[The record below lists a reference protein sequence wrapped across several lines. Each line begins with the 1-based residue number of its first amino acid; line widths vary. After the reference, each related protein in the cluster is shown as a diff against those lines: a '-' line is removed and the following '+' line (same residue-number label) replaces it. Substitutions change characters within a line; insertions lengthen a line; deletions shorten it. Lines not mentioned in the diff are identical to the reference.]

1 MSTRI
6 VHRPARTSPS
16 APGITRH
23 EIELPPALPEND
35 GTANFLMLIPMLG
48 AATSMTLMM
57 LFRGSALAAIGA
69 LMMIVTVIAF
79 IIMFMSNRGRTIRR
93 RQSLRD
99 RYLTYLDR
107 QSSELFE
114 AEQHRAELARAAEPH
129 PGALLSLARSTSR
142 LWERRRDDQD
152 FMRLRLGTGFAPA
165 VEFDRVGEDNA
176 MSLDDE
182 FMSSELDR
190 VEARFS
196 TMPDAPVTIPFD
208 SVGNVSIVGD
218 QPFCRRIAVLLT
230 SHAAALSSPEDI
242 QMALTYP
249 EGEAREF
256 WSWMTWLPH
265 MADQSRATQHGP
277 IRRIAKDE
285 RQLAEV
291 LRPELHRRLTEA
303 AQLRR
308 NLGGGNISS
317 TMARM
322 WIVSDHHGED
332 ALDLPIGDREVRPS
346 DVGLTM
352 LHLLASR
359 EHEPDDIT
367 LRISPSSVK
376 SDEAIIERYTSRD
389 QEPERLTVKLDEF
402 THEEARAL
410 ARYLSGVRLAPDSLE
425 HDETQQ
431 ALRASDLLGVGELT
445 NINLEEAWAPRPRSS
460 FLRVQIGTDDQGA
473 PVMLDLKESAQYG
486 MGPHGLAIGA
496 TGSGKSELLR
506 TLVLGLVTGHSPADV
521 NMVLIDYKGGAAF
534 APFESLPHVAG
545 VITNLGDDANLV
557 ERVYASLEG
566 EVKRRQQL
574 LKDAGSLSDITTYR
588 RRQAAD
594 GGEHMEPLPHLLV
607 IIDEFGEL
615 LTARPDFI
623 DLFLSIGRIGRSIGV
638 HLLLSS
644 QRIEGGKLRGLETY
658 LSYRIGLRTL
668 SAAESRTVI
677 DTVDAFSL
685 PPLPGYGYLKVDTT
699 TYTKF
704 RSGYVSGLL
713 PAQEDEMEVADLP
726 HVSLIDEFAVLDTD
740 SEPDKKAAPGGAD
753 DEDEEGDT
761 ILSTVVAQL
770 EKQPRVT
777 RPIWLDPIDK
787 VITLDQAAGK
797 PMATRRG
804 LRLPKDK
811 LLSVPIG
818 MIDDPAR
825 QWQGKLNLDLAGPGG
840 HVFIVGAP
848 RSGKTTALHT
858 IAASLALTHPSAEAI
873 VYGIDLLG
881 SGLMAIEKLPNVAG
895 IATRQQ
901 REAVRRTVEE
911 VQAAMQARELLLHQS
926 QLPDLESVRRA
937 AGLDVDPK
945 LMSEIVLLVDGFGQ
959 FNEEFN
965 DLEENI
971 KDIVRRGAGLGVHVV
986 ATGSR
991 LNDARLTMQTY
1002 FGNRLELRLTDPG
1015 ESSVARKLSATIAA
1029 DRPGQ
1034 CLTSKSL
1041 FGQIALP
1048 RIDSKADR
1056 ETTVEG
1062 LSNLVESVSASTTD
1076 RAPKVRL
1083 LPTVVTPDLLEQS
1096 ESKNLIPIGLYE
1108 GDLGTAQ
1115 LDVEGTD
1122 WNMVLLGSNK
1132 MGRTSMLKYIAR
1144 QMMERWSPE
1153 DLVFAVFDPRR
1164 NLADA
1169 IPEPYLGG
1177 YAASATLAEQLVAAI
1192 IPELKKRVPGSPEA
1206 AEAEG
1211 ETQPRIV
1218 LLIDDYDVLTAGNM
1232 SPLQALQPF
1241 LAMGPEINLSAI
1253 IARRVAG
1260 ASRGLYEPVF
1270 NTVRES
1276 GATGFMF
1283 SGDRTEGLLL
1293 GGERARS
1300 LPTGRARMFRMGQPG
1315 ETVQIVYEGGD
1326 EDVTQSRGFGSPHAN
1341 N

>member
-1 MSTRI
+1 M
-6 VHRPARTSPS
+6 
-16 APGITRH
+16 
-23 EIELPPALPEND
+23 PEND

-79 IIMFMSNRGRTIRR
+79 IIMFMSNRGRSVRR

-107 QSSELFE
+107 QSSELYE
-114 AEQHRAELARAAEPH
+114 AEQERARLARTAEPH
-129 PGALLSLARSTSR
+129 PGALLSLVRSTSR

-152 FMRLRLGTGFAPA
+152 FMRLRLGIGFAPS
-165 VEFDRVGEDNA
+165 VEFERVGEDNA

-190 VEARFS
+190 VEERFS
-196 TMPDAPVTIPFD
+196 TMPDAPVTVPFD

-242 QMALTYP
+242 EMALTYP
-249 EGEAREF
+249 EGKTGDY
-256 WSWMTWLPH
+256 WKWMTWLPH
-265 MADQSRATQHGP
+265 MADQDRATHLGP

-285 RQLAEV
+285 EQLAEV
-291 LRPELHRRLTEA
+291 LRPELHRRLTAA
-303 AQLRR
+303 AQVRR
-308 NLGGGNISS
+308 NRGGGDISS

-322 WIVSDHHGED
+322 WVVSDHHGED
-332 ALDLPIGDREVRPS
+332 AIDLPLGDREVRPS
-346 DVGLTM
+346 DVGVTM

-376 SDEAIIERYTSRD
+376 ADEAIIERYEKRD
-389 QEPERLTVKLDEF
+389 KEPERINVKLDEF
-402 THEEARAL
+402 THEEAQAL

-425 HDETQQ
+425 HDEAQQ
-431 ALRASDLLGVGELT
+431 AMRASDLLGVEDLT

-506 TLVLGLVTGHSPADV
+506 TLVLGLVAGHSPSDV
-521 NMVLIDYKGGAAF
+521 NMVLVDYKGGAAF
-534 APFESLPHVAG
+534 APFENLPHVAG

-588 RRQAAD
+588 RRQAAE
-594 GGEHMEPLPHLLV
+594 GGENMEPLPHLLV

-644 QRIEGGKLRGLETY
+644 QRIEGGKLRGLDTY

-704 RSGYVSGLL
+704 RAGYVSGLL
-713 PAQEDEMEVADLP
+713 PKNEEDIEVENLP
-726 HVSLIDEFAVLDTD
+726 HVSLIDEFAVLDR
-740 SEPDKKAAPGGAD
+740 EEQADKQATPGGAD

-761 ILSTVVAQL
+761 VLSTVVAQL
-770 EKQPRVT
+770 EKRPRVT
-777 RPIWLDPIDK
+777 RPIWLDPLEH
-787 VITLDQAAGK
+787 VLTLDQAAGK

-804 LRLPKDK
+804 LRITKDK
-811 LLSVPIG
+811 LLRIPIG
-818 MIDDPAR
+818 MIDDPAH

-840 HVFIVGAP
+840 HVFVVGAP
-848 RSGKTTALHT
+848 RSGKTTVLQT

-873 VYGIDLLG
+873 VYGVDLLG
-881 SGLMAIEKLPNVAG
+881 SGLMSIEKLPNVAG
-895 IATRQQ
+895 VATRQR
-901 REAVRRTVEE
+901 REAVRRTIEE
-911 VQAAMQARELLLHQS
+911 VQSAMQAREMLLHQS
-926 QLPDLESVRRA
+926 QMPDLETVRRL
-937 AGLDVDPK
+937 AGNEVDSK

-991 LNDARLTMQTY
+991 LNDARLSMQTY

-1015 ESSVARKLSATIAA
+1015 ESSVARKLSATISA

-1034 CLTSKSL
+1034 CLTSDGL

-1048 RIDSKADR
+1048 RIDSNPDR
-1056 ETTVEG
+1056 GSTSEG
-1062 LSNLVESVSASTTD
+1062 LSALVKAVSEATTD

-1083 LPTVVTPDLLEQS
+1083 LPQVVTPDMVEKA

-1108 GDLGTAQ
+1108 TQLNTAQ
-1115 LDVEGTD
+1115 LDVSGTD
-1122 WNMVLLGSNK
+1122 WNVVAIGANK
-1132 MGRTSMLKYIAR
+1132 TGRTSMLKYLAR
-1144 QMMERWSPE
+1144 EMMKRWSPE
-1153 DLVFAVFDPRR
+1153 ELVFAVFDPRR
-1164 NLADA
+1164 GLSDL

-1177 YAASATLAEQLVAAI
+1177 YASSATLAEKLVKAI
-1192 IPELKKRVPGSPEA
+1192 IPELQKRVPGT
-1206 AEAEG
+1206 AESE
-1211 ETQPRIV
+1211 ENNDSQPRIV

-1260 ASRGLYEPVF
+1260 ASRGLFEPVF

-1293 GGERARS
+1293 GGERARK
-1300 LPTGRARMFRMGQPG
+1300 LPTGRARMFRTGQPG
-1315 ETVQIVYEGGD
+1315 ETVQLVCDEPD
-1326 EDVTQSRGFGSPHAN
+1326 EDLQEARDFERSTHRTGGGSAASGSAPLNASTPPHHGRH
-1341 N
+1341 

>member
-16 APGITRH
+16 APGVTRH
-23 EIELPPALPEND
+23 ELELPPTLPEND

-69 LMMIVTVIAF
+69 LMMVVTVIAF
-79 IIMFMSNRGRTIRR
+79 IIMFMSNRGRAVRR
-93 RQSLRD
+93 RRNLRD

-107 QSSELFE
+107 QASELFE
-114 AEQHRAELARAAEPH
+114 AEQKRAELARAAEPH
-129 PGALLSLARSTSR
+129 PGALLSLARSNAR

-152 FMRLRLGTGFAPA
+152 FMRLRLGTGYAPA
-165 VEFDRVGEDNA
+165 IEFERVGEESA
-176 MSLDDE
+176 LSLDDE
-182 FMSSELDR
+182 FMQTELER
-190 VEARFS
+190 VEKRFS
-196 TMPDAPVTIPFD
+196 SMPDAPMTVALD
-208 SVGNVSIVGD
+208 SIGNVSIVGD
-218 QPFCRRIAVLLT
+218 QPFCRRVAVLLT
-230 SHAAALSSPEDI
+230 SQAATFSSPEDI
-242 QMALTYP
+242 EMALTYP
-249 EGEAREF
+249 EGEARDF

-265 MADQSRATQHGP
+265 VADQNRATEYGP

-285 RQLAEV
+285 SQLAEV
-291 LRPELHRRLTEA
+291 LRPELHRRLTAA
-303 AQLRR
+303 AQMRR
-308 NLGGGNISS
+308 NRGGGNISS
-317 TMARM
+317 TMSRM

-332 ALDLPIGDREVRPS
+332 ALELPLGDREIRPS

-352 LHLLASR
+352 LHLLANR
-359 EHEPDDIT
+359 EQEPDDIS

-376 SDEAIIERYTSRD
+376 SDEAIVERYTKRD
-389 QEPERLTVKLDEF
+389 KEPERFTVKLDRFEP
-402 THEEARAL
+402 EEARAL

-425 HDETQQ
+425 HDEAQQ
-431 ALRASDLLGVGELT
+431 AMRASDLLGVGDLT
-445 NINLEEAWAPRPRSS
+445 NIDLEEAWAPRPRSS

-506 TLVLGLVTGHSPADV
+506 TLVLGLVSGHSPADV

-534 APFESLPHVAG
+534 APFENLPHVAG

-557 ERVYASLEG
+557 ERVYSSLEG
-566 EVKRRQQL
+566 EVTRRQQL

-594 GGEHMEPLPHLLV
+594 GGETMEPLPHLLV

-644 QRIEGGKLRGLETY
+644 QRIEGGKLRGLDTY

-713 PAQEDEMEVADLP
+713 PQDEDETEVTNLP
-726 HVSLIDEFAVLDTD
+726 HVTLIDEFAVLDRND
-740 SEPDKKAAPGGAD
+740 DLPQKATPGGAD
-753 DEDEEGDT
+753 DEDEEGET
-761 ILSTVVAQL
+761 VLSTVVRQL

-777 RPIWLDPIDK
+777 RPIWLDP
-787 VITLDQAAGK
+787 VPPVMTLDQVAGK

-804 LRLPKDK
+804 LRLPKAK

-818 MIDDPAR
+818 MIDDPAH
-825 QWQGKLNLDLAGPGG
+825 QWQGVYNLDLAGPGG
-840 HVFIVGAP
+840 HVFVVGAP
-848 RSGKTTALHT
+848 RSGKTTVLQT

-873 VYGIDLLG
+873 VYGLDLIG
-881 SGLMAIEKLPNVAG
+881 AGLLAIEKLPNVAG
-895 IATRQQ
+895 IATRQH
-901 REAVRRTVEE
+901 REAVRRTIEE
-911 VQAAMQARELLLHQS
+911 VQAAMRARELLLHQS

-937 AGLDVDPK
+937 AGLEVDPK
-945 LMSEIVLLVDGFGQ
+945 LMSEIVLLIDGFGQ
-959 FNEEFN
+959 FNEEFSE
-965 DLEENI
+965 LEDHI

-991 LNDARLTMQTY
+991 LNDARLSMQTY
-1002 FGNRLELRLTDPG
+1002 FGNRLELRLTEPG
-1015 ESSVARKLSATIAA
+1015 ESGVSRKLAETIST

-1034 CLTSKSL
+1034 FLTADSL
-1041 FGQIALP
+1041 FGQLALP
-1048 RIDSKADR
+1048 RIDSNADK
-1056 ETTVEG
+1056 ETMVDG
-1062 LSNLVESVSASTTD
+1062 LSNLVETVAASTTD

-1083 LPTVVTPDLLEQS
+1083 LPTVVTPDVLEHS
-1096 ESKNLIPIGLYE
+1096 DSKGLIPIGLYE
-1108 GDLGTAQ
+1108 ADLGTAQ
-1115 LDVEGTD
+1115 LDVTGTD
-1122 WNMVLLGSNK
+1122 WNLVLLGANK
-1132 MGRTSMLKYIAR
+1132 TGRTSMLAYVAR
-1144 QMMERWSPE
+1144 QMMARWSE
-1153 DLVFAVFDPRR
+1153 DELVFAVFDPRR
-1164 NLADA
+1164 NLANV

-1206 AEAEG
+1206 EESEG
-1211 ETQPRIV
+1211 NQPRIV
-1218 LLIDDYDVLTAGNM
+1218 LLVDDYDVLTAGNM
-1232 SPLQALQPF
+1232 SPLQALQPY

-1300 LPTGRARMFRMGQPG
+1300 LPTGRARMFRTGTPG
-1315 ETVQIVYEGGD
+1315 ETVQIVC
-1326 EDVTQSRGFGSPHAN
+1326 EDAQESSATSRGFSGSSPKE
-1341 N
+1341 